1 MTPKF
6 GARHAHAGRYAP
18 SPTGELHKGSLLAAL
33 ASFLQ
38 AKAHGAPWYM
48 RIDDLDTPRMVSGA
62 ASRILRTLEAFGLCW
77 DGPVLYQ
84 SQRHSAYVEALA
96 RLRAQGRLFDCGCTR
111 REAQTGPPGLDGP
124 IYPGTCRAGLPAG
137 REPRSMRVVVDDKPV
152 VIADR
157 IQGRYQQNLATDI
170 GDFVVRRADGIVAYQ
185 LATVVDDAAQ
195 GVAEVVR
202 GADLL
207 SSTPRQLF
215 LGRALGYAEHSYA
228 HVPLLVDEQGQK
240 LGKSNG
246 SLALNARRR
255 GDELV
260 AALSSLGQGPLP
272 ELAVEPI
279 ERIIEWAIEHWSVA
293 AVPAQRCIG
302 VGVWK
307 GA

>member
-1 MTPKF
+1 MKPI
-6 GARHAHAGRYAP
+6 ANPLEAHAGRYAP
-18 SPTGELHKGSLLAAL
+18 SPTGDLHMGSLVAAL
-33 ASFLQ
+33 AAFLQ
-38 AKAHGAPWYM
+38 ARANGAPWYM
-48 RIDDLDTPRMVSGA
+48 RIDDLDTPRVVPGA
-62 ASRILRTLEAFGLCW
+62 AARILRTLEAFGLYW

-84 SQRHSAYVEALA
+84 SQRGRAYDEALA
-96 RLRAQGRLFDCGCTR
+96 QLRTQGRLFDCGCTR

-124 IYPGTCRAGLPAG
+124 IYPGACRAGLAAG
-137 REPRSMRVVVDDKPV
+137 REARSIRVVVDDEPV
-152 VIADR
+152 GINDR
-157 IQGRYQQNLATDI
+157 VQGCYRQNLATDI

-185 LATVVDDAAQ
+185 LATVVDDATQ

-228 HVPLLVDEQGQK
+228 HVPLLVDAQGEK

-260 AALSSLGQGPLP
+260 AALSLLGQGPPP
-272 ELAVEPI
+272 ELASESI
-279 ERIIEWAIEHWSVA
+279 ERIVEWAIEHWRLA
-293 AVPAQRCIG
+293 AIPAQRCIVLG
-302 VGVWK
+302 AWK